1 MADPRP
7 PPIVGARHASP
18 PPLKVDLRADLDLPR
33 SAVHGVVNR
42 HFSQELACSDVA
54 RALVPA
60 AVPPGPGTLADA
72 SFDTVSQPR
81 TRVEMSLRTPDVA

>member
-1 MADPRP
+1 MK
-7 PPIVGARHASP
+7 S
-18 PPLKVDLRADLDLPR
+18 LRYHLV
-33 SAVHGVVNR
+33 SAVVGRWIRHQ

-60 AVPPGPGTLADA
+60 RVGTLADA

-81 TRVEMSLRTPDVA
+81 TRVEMSLDTAGRVPAECLRHIGWRGVRRSD